1 MKKKLKIKHQ
11 EKQCLFM
18 LYCAY
23 FTHFRMK
30 SFNLYSLFLKVYLC
44 WMHICMWCGVVWC
57 LEEWTRVTAQKCV
70 TWSNSAVSTV
80 RPVMSSIL
88 WLTLAMTT
96 SSSPSNH
103 ALRNRKMCK
112 EREDRKASAR
122 RCDSVEPKFFFSV
135 FFNTPQPRNKWSTV
149 ED

>member
-1 MKKKLKIKHQ
+1 MFDCIDKGAH
-11 EKQCLFM
+11 
-18 LYCAY
+18 
-23 FTHFRMK
+23 FTHFRIK
-30 SFNLYSLFLKVYLC
+30 SCNPYLLFLKAYLC
-44 WMHICMWCGVVWC
+44 LSVA
-57 LEEWTRVTAQKCV
+57 AQKCV

-112 EREDRKASAR
+112 ERKDRNASAR
-122 RCDSVEPKFFFSV
+122 RCNSAEPFFFFCV
-135 FFNTPQPRNKWSTV
+135 FFYTPQPRDNKRRTV